1 MRTIQSKGNS
11 QMNDSYISNN
21 NIEDID
27 LLENNFIERVN
38 FNNNSNQNVENQVVL
53 INYEDFENNS

>member
-38 FNNNSNQNVENQVVL
+38 FNNNSNQNVEL
-53 INYEDFENNS
+53 FL